1 MWPSTDLATD
11 SAMIV
16 GSGVLDKPSQ
26 AVDASHNDHSN
37 VLRPNVF
44 FDRLPLELREM
55 IWTALLVQ
63 REPISAKLA
72 QRIAL
77 TSEREHDAACTRK
90 AECHRRHVRQTHALP
105 RLPPLAFVCK
115 DLAREAITFY
125 FKNNVFR
132 FDVERG
138 HFYEVNSWLENY
150 EKRCES
156 IIPGCYYETPF
167 RAEDYLTLRLS
178 FSFAASS
185 GSISKY
191 WMVEYKL
198 AGLPEQGLE
207 RAIDVKLD
215 ASLLDELAGAPS
227 KKLLVPP
234 PTVDSI

>member
-1 MWPSTDLATD
+1 MWPSADSAPD

-26 AVDASHNDHSN
+26 AVDASLNDHSN

-44 FDRLPLELREM
+44 FDRLPLELGEM
-55 IWTALLVQ
+55 IWKSLLVHQ
-63 REPISAKLA
+63 EPITAKLA

-77 TSEREHDAACTRK
+77 IHECEHDSACTRK

-105 RLPPLAFVCK
+105 RLPALAFVCK
-115 DLAREAITFY
+115 DLAREVMIFY
-125 FKNNVFR
+125 LKNNVFR

-150 EKRCES
+150 EKQCES
-156 IIPGCYYETPF
+156 IIPGCYHETPF

-185 GSISKY
+185 ESTPKY

-198 AGLPEQGLE
+198 AGLPEQGLK
-207 RAIDVKLD
+207 RAIDFKLD
-215 ASLLDELAGAPS
+215 ALLLDELAGAPS